1 MNVRIES
8 NFKFTVSSIRYS
20 LDGELQISLTKE
32 EESTDSR
39 YQYAACLG
47 NGAAEEQVHNSV
59 ALRS

>member
-39 YQYAACLG
+39 YQYAASLG